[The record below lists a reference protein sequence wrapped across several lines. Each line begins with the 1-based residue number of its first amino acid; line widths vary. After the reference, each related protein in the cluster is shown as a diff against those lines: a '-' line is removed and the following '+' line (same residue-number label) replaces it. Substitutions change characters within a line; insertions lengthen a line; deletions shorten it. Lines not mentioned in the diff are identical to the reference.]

1 MLTVKYGPT
10 RRPINP
16 CIPIYKKGPV
26 WGFVDL
32 CISINSAIN
41 KEKKLQF
48 IVFGPWPVLVG
59 LICPWVPDLEYF
71 QKYSPSE

>member
-32 CISINSAIN
+32 YIWINSAIK
-41 KEKKLQF
+41 KEKKLKF
-48 IVFGPWPVLVG
+48 IEICFLYFRSLASYGRAELSVG
-59 LICPWVPDLEYF
+59 T
-71 QKYSPSE
+71 

>member
-32 CISINSAIN
+32 YIWINSAIK
-41 KEKKLQF
+41 KEKKTA
-48 IVFGPWPVLVG
+48 I
-59 LICPWVPDLEYF
+59 Y
-71 QKYSPSE
+71 